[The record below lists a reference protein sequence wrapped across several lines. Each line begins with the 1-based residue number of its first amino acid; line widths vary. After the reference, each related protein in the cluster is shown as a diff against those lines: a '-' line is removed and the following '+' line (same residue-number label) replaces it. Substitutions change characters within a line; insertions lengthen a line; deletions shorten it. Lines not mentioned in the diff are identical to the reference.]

1 MPVQSKTSQGIE
13 QGDATGTNSLVGESY
28 SGPTNLNNEE
38 EEEIPINNIICTH
51 VEGTKENP
59 IHWPAQSQFLTIA
72 AHLLWDV

>member
-59 IHWPAQSQFLTIA
+59 IPWPAQSKFLTIT